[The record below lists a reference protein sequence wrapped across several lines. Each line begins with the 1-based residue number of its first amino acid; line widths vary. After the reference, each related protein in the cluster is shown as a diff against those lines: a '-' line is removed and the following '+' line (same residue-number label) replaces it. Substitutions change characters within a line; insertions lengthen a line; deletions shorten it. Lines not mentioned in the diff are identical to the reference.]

1 MGCIPWLLA
10 ISFQQ
15 SALSGQLSA
24 VSEKQEHLTAD
35 G

>member
-1 MGCIPWLLA
+1 MGQLAKSGQLSA

-15 SALSGQLSA
+15 SAAGADYLL
-24 VSEKQEHLTAD
+24 KAD